1 MEYKVVIY
9 EDEDGKSQI
18 AEMLDDLNV
27 KARSNKEHRVRLKK
41 ISEYVELLKAFGT
54 RAGLPSTRHLEGDIW
69 ELRPTN
75 DRILFAY
82 WKDCQFVLLHH
93 YVKKSQKTPQRE
105 INQAKRN
112 LKKFLERSE

>member
-1 MEYKVVIY
+1 MEYTVVIY
-9 EDEDGKSQI
+9 EDENGKSSI

-27 KARSNKEHRVRLKK
+27 KARSSKEHRVRLKK

-75 DRILFAY
+75 DRILFAH
-82 WKDCQFVLLHH
+82 WKDNQFVLLHH
-93 YVKKSQKTPQRE
+93 FVKKSQKTPQRE

-112 LKKFLERSE
+112 LNKFLERSE